1 MPGSLTP
8 LILMGGE
15 GLLDDT
21 ALEINTDSDIS
32 TYTSQ
37 PIVVNYTTTIAVLQ
51 ADLVSGGNPDGISQ
65 AQIDSVTHALDNTV
79 PFLTN
84 VTPTAQ
90 AVDTTNY
97 DTLLNQHLVNIFPS
111 NGQFALYLMIAM
123 SQMQTANKYINSAVN
138 GAKLTEQTFTSMDAL
153 MSGNI
158 TAVSTDVQAWGQELI
173 DTGNLFSFTKLGA
186 IGTPQALVESLMKVN
201 MLTSI
206 ADELALHGID
216 VFDLQRVISDDPTR
230 ELKPATQ
237 KRCYDAFTQVTG
249 SDLEEILFVLGFV
262 TPGIVVLSDLLD
274 LTKVFPDT
282 FQSLTSLNN
291 GAVENIYIDT
301 NGTIADYVADFSTP
315 ATAFMP
321 VNQAK
326 ANYAFCISL
335 MQIKGITKSTPQLI
349 GSAASSIEGNDG
361 LDATGGLTEPLP
373 ATTIDAILAK
383 FEGGTGPDG
392 TFYLTDIIGAAAG
405 MPQNTNT
412 DIMNTV
418 IDMLE
423 LAGALDDIEEVLLIM
438 RNAVTGVYDTANPG
452 EVDIPSGLPGQGL
465 WPTRNSAINELED
478 ELNTAALALMVAY
491 PTETADATAAFL
503 GSTNSVV
510 NEIKQLWAADIQF
523 ETTYVTG
530 FETNDPTLNGLPKDD
545 KTTLSF
551 AENLHSYGK
560 KTSKGDIVTIL
571 EAMATDTQGGNSI
584 TASMRE
590 GRNLAKLAESG
601 VQSDN
606 QINDQNSLVEP
617 GNIS

>member
-8 LILMGGE
+8 LILMAGE
-15 GLLDDT
+15 GLLTDVPEDM
-21 ALEINTDSDIS
+21 ALALNTDYDIS
-32 TYTSQ
+32 TYTDQ
-37 PIVVNYTTTIAVLQ
+37 PIVVDYTNTIAVLQ
-51 ADLVSGGNPDGISQ
+51 SDLVSGGNPDGISQ
-65 AQIDSVTHALDNTV
+65 ARIDSVTHALDNTV

-90 AVDTTNY
+90 AVDTANY

-173 DTGNLFSFTKLGA
+173 NSGNLFSFAKLGA
-186 IGTPQALVESLMKVN
+186 IGTPQALLESLIAVN

-206 ADELALHGID
+206 ADELALQGID

-249 SDLEEILFVLGFV
+249 SNLEEILVVLEFV

-282 FQSLTSLNN
+282 FQTLTSLNN
-291 GAVENIYIDT
+291 GVVEDIYIDT
-301 NGTIADYVADFSTP
+301 EGTIADYVAAFSTP

-335 MQIKGITKSTPQLI
+335 MQIKGISKSTPQLI

-373 ATTIDAILAK
+373 ATTTDAILAK
-383 FEGGTGPDG
+383 FEGGTGP
-392 TFYLTDIIGAAAG
+392 AG
-405 MPQNTNT
+405 MPQSTNI

-418 IDMLE
+418 IDTLE
-423 LAGALDDIEEVLLIM
+423 TASALDDIEEILLTM
-438 RNAVTGVYDTANPG
+438 RIVISQIWETGAPP
-452 EVDIPSGLPGQGL
+452 ELEIPAPWPGQGL
-465 WPTRNSAINELED
+465 WPTRNSAINNLED
-478 ELNTAALALMVAY
+478 ALNTAALALMAAY
-491 PTETADATAAFL
+491 PTETADATTAFL
-503 GSTNSVV
+503 GSTSSVV

-530 FETNDPTLNGLPKDD
+530 FETNDPTLNGIPKDD

-560 KTSKGDIVTIL
+560 KTSKGDIVVIL
-571 EAMATDTQGGNSI
+571 EAMATDTQGGNAI
-584 TASMRE
+584 IASMRE
-590 GRNLAKLAESG
+590 GRNLSKLAESG
-601 VQSDN
+601 VSSDAK
-606 QINDQNSLVEP
+606 IDDQNSLVEP

>member
-1 MPGSLTP
+1 MA
-8 LILMGGE
+8 GE
-15 GLLDDT
+15 GLIDDT
-21 ALEINTDSDIS
+21 ALEINTDSNIS

-37 PIVVNYTTTIAVLQ
+37 PIVVNYTNTIAVLQ
-51 ADLVSGGNPDGISQ
+51 SDLVSGGNPDGISQ
-65 AQIDSVTHALDNTV
+65 AKIDAVTHALDNTV

-90 AVDTTNY
+90 AVDTTNF
-97 DTLLNQHLVNIFPS
+97 DTLLNQHLTNIFPS

-158 TAVSTDVQAWGQELI
+158 TAVNTEVQAWGTELI
-173 DTGNLFSFTKLGA
+173 NSGNLFSFTKLGA
-186 IGTPQALVESLMKVN
+186 IGTPQALVESLMRVN

-206 ADELALHGID
+206 ADELALQGID
-216 VFDLQRVISDDPTR
+216 VFDLQNVISDDQTR

-249 SDLEEILFVLGFV
+249 SGLEEILDVLGFV

-274 LTKVFPDT
+274 LTKVFPGT
-282 FQSLTSLNN
+282 FQTLTSLNN
-291 GAVENIYIDT
+291 GVVEDIYIDT
-301 NGTIADYVADFSTP
+301 NGTIADYVAAFTTP
-315 ATAFMP
+315 ATAYMP
-321 VNQAK
+321 DTQAK

-335 MQIKGITKSTPQLI
+335 MQIKGIAKSTPQLI

-373 ATTIDAILAK
+373 TATTDAILAE

-405 MPQNTNT
+405 LPQSTNT

-423 LAGALDDIEEVLLIM
+423 TVNALDDIEEVLLIM
-438 RNAVTGVYDTANPG
+438 RNVVTGVYDTVNPG
-452 EVDIPSGLPGQGL
+452 EVDIPPGLPGQGL
-465 WPTRNSAINELED
+465 WPSRNSAMNILTP
-478 ELNTAALALMVAY
+478 ELNTAALALMAAY
-491 PTETADATAAFL
+491 PTETADATTAFL
-503 GSTNSVV
+503 SSTDSVV

-523 ETTYVTG
+523 ETTYVPG
-530 FETNDPTLNGLPKDD
+530 FETGDPALNGLPKDD
-545 KTTLSF
+545 KTTRSF
-551 AENLHSYGK
+551 SENLHSYGK
-560 KTSKGDIVTIL
+560 KTNKGDIAVIL
-571 EAMATDTQGGNSI
+571 EAMATDTQGGNAV

-590 GRNLAKLAESG
+590 GRNLSKLAESG

-606 QINDQNSLVEP
+606 LINDQNSLVEP